1 MSNMLVEHLRGLER
15 TGECILTV
23 NPDAL
28 TNRFCKLRTKCGF
41 KFRFHDLR
49 HYNASVML
57 AKNVPDKYAMKQLG
71 HATTNMLQNVYQ
83 HLIKDKEAEVAATL
97 NSFVDETFD

>member
-1 MSNMLVEHLRGLER
+1 
-15 TGECILTV
+15 
-23 NPDAL
+23 
-28 TNRFCKLRTKCGF
+28 
-41 KFRFHDLR
+41 
-49 HYNASVML
+49 ML

-97 NSFVDETFD
+97 NSFMDETFD